1 MMNARDREYID
12 NRLTDPAGPA
22 LEAHGRLKQ
31 VGQHDLAER
40 LMGEIQNLIDTSRAI
55 RVELNRRRLG

>member
-1 MMNARDREYID
+1 VNGRDREYID

-31 VGQHDLAER
+31 TGHHDLAAK
-40 LMGEIQNLIDTSRAI
+40 LMRGIQDLTEASRAI
-55 RVELNRRRLG
+55 RVELNRRDRP